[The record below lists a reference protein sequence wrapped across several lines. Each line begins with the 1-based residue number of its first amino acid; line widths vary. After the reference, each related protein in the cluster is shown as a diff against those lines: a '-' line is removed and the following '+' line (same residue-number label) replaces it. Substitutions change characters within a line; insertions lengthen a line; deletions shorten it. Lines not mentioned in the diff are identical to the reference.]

1 MSDNRII
8 KIVNARLLRDHELVE
23 NSYLWIRNGK
33 IINAFDSFFNELK
46 EPDEIIDAKGA
57 IISPGFIDLQING
70 AFGIDFSDYEGSDE
84 KLSKDIEI
92 VAKGLLQNG
101 CTAFCPTVVT
111 SAPEVYSK
119 VLPLL
124 NHRPGDA
131 EKGAAILGAHCEGP
145 FISTE
150 KKGAHDQAVIQDA
163 KNGIASLDTAYGP
176 ELKNG
181 GETVR
186 IMTVAPEIEG
196 MLDTIPELIKRNIT
210 VSIGHSAAT
219 IDQAESGVAAGATFM
234 THLFNAMKPFH
245 QRDPGMVG
253 ILGAV
258 HLPQPSQPERHPL
271 PSTTSPDKTK
281 PDPRPFYGIICD
293 GVHVHP
299 NSVRIA
305 YYAHPRGCVLVTD
318 ALSAAGLPRG
328 IYQLG
333 GRDVEVR
340 GVSGAYVKGTDTLAG
355 STITID
361 HCVRNFMKFTRCT
374 VVEALEAA
382 TLHPAQTLGIQ
393 KEKGTLNAGA
403 DADLVFLDDNL
414 HVKRVFVGGK
424 EVKLT
429 KKVQDDE

>member
-1 MSDNRII
+1 M
-8 KIVNARLLRDHELVE
+8 
-23 NSYLWIRNGK
+23 
-33 IINAFDSFFNELK
+33 
-46 EPDEIIDAKGA
+46 
-57 IISPGFIDLQING
+57 
-70 AFGIDFSDYEGSDE
+70 
-84 KLSKDIEI
+84 
-92 VAKGLLQNG
+92 
-101 CTAFCPTVVT
+101 
-111 SAPEVYSK
+111 
-119 VLPLL
+119 LPLL
-124 NHRPGDA
+124 KYRPGDV
-131 EKGAAILGAHCEGP
+131 EKGAEILGAHCEGP

-150 KKGAHDQAVIQDA
+150 KKGAHDQTVIQDA
-163 KNGIASLDTAYGP
+163 KNGIASLDMAYGP

-186 IMTVAPEIEG
+186 IMTVAPELEG

-219 IDQAESGVAAGATFM
+219 IDQAEKGVAAGATFM

-253 ILGAV
+253 ILGAT
-258 HLPQPSQPERHPL
+258 HLPPPSQPKRHPL
-271 PSTTSPDKTK
+271 PSSTSANKTK
-281 PDPRPFYGIICD
+281 SDPRPFYGIICD

-305 YYAHPRGCVLVTD
+305 YYSHPNGCVLVTD

-328 IYQLG
+328 VYQLG
-333 GRDVEVR
+333 GRDVEVCD
-340 GVSGAYVKGTDTLAG
+340 VSGAYVKGTDTLAG
-355 STITID
+355 STISID

-393 KEKGTLNAGA
+393 HKKGTLNPGA
-403 DADLVFLDDNL
+403 DADLVFLDDDL
-414 HVKRVFVGGK
+414 QVKRVFVGGK

-429 KKVQDDE
+429 KKVRDDE